1 MPPLLALAIAQAV
14 QNSPMVA
21 PENRSGRSRIVT
33 CQIDHGPKSRCVF
46 TPLFGDGSFQIDLD
60 GDDPRSLMVALDGG
74 KARVFEVFG
83 PIKQVELRWPYRRD
97 PTRPACWITDTK
109 DVEPQSICAF

>member
-1 MPPLLALAIAQAV
+1 MSSILALALLQTAS
-14 QNSPMVA
+14 NSPMVA
-21 PENRSGRSRIVT
+21 QEDRSGRSRTAT
-33 CQIDHGPKSRCVF
+33 CQMDHGPKSQCVF

-60 GDDPRSLMVALDGG
+60 GTDARSLRVVLDGDR
-74 KARVFEVFG
+74 AHVFEVFG
-83 PIKQVELRWPYRRD
+83 PTKRVALLWTYYRD